1 MNDEEAQ
8 YRFRRTVAE
17 VLKTITDPEEPAAV
31 YSTEERSAA
40 AQRRKEQV
48 SDGD

>member
-17 VLKTITDPEEPAAV
+17 VLRTITDPEEPVAAHSAKKFDV
-31 YSTEERSAA
+31 TAER
-40 AQRRKEQV
+40 REGGDD
-48 SDGD
+48 DG

>member
-17 VLKTITDPEEPAAV
+17 VLKTIADPEEPVAAHP
-31 YSTEERSAA
+31 A
-40 AQRRKEQV
+40 KEFDV
-48 SDGD
+48 TVDHREGRDDDD

>member
-17 VLKTITDPEEPAAV
+17 VLKTITDPEEPVAARSPKEFDV
-31 YSTEERSAA
+31 TVER
-40 AQRRKEQV
+40 REGRDD
-48 SDGD
+48 DG

>member
-17 VLKTITDPEEPAAV
+17 VLKTITDPEEPVAA
-31 YSTEERSAA
+31 RSAKEFDVPFE
-40 AQRRKEQV
+40 RREGRDD
-48 SDGD
+48 DG